1 MQYIQF
7 TFCFL
12 DAYYSHVFL
21 WKVFALILN
30 QLRECWIM
38 ESGLN
43 TSSYFNYKD
52 NCNRRIGRSE
62 KNSSCKIGDGS
73 TKGVTFLYNNTGSSE
88 NGEIGSFQ
96 YQYFA
101 INVLLNP
108 PGEGKNIFPGRHY
121 FGSFFPTA
129 DILRKLSLR
138 PAKWVCLK
146 MDEIGVPREKV
157 AEVINDY
164 QSTASTWVSS
174 RMGVRRVRTAST
186 RESEEGGGVDGDRE
200 RERVDDVWSFA
211 NMNVLSVTAAP
222 CQERTAC

>member
-1 MQYIQF
+1 MALARRSRLQAFQLWHSSFVAGPGGSDEDVQKRVPNTYLI
-7 TFCFL
+7 CFDLESAERML
-12 DAYYSHVFL
+12 DYGEWSKYFQ
-21 WKVFALILN
+21 KNRLI
-30 QLRECWIM
+30 
-38 ESGLN
+38 
-43 TSSYFNYKD
+43 
-52 NCNRRIGRSE
+52 
-62 KNSSCKIGDGS
+62 GS
-73 TKGVTFLYNNTGSSE
+73 RE
-88 NGEIGSFQ
+88 NGEMGGFQ
-96 YQYFA
+96 YQYFV
-101 INVLLNP
+101 INALLNP
-108 PGEGKNIFPGRHY
+108 PGEGKNIFPGRDY

-129 DILRKLSLR
+129 DILRK
-138 PAKWVCLK
+138 VCLK

-174 RMGVRRVRTAST
+174 RLGVRRVRAAST